1 MPEEDAEIGEKVEN
15 DHAVC
20 QTKLKVL
27 HVDSRLIA
35 QR

>member
-1 MPEEDAEIGEKVEN
+1 MLEGDAEIGEKVEN

-20 QTKLKVL
+20 QTELKVL
-27 HVDSRLIA
+27 HVDSSLIA